1 MVYDT
6 PLTIITI
13 NVSNAYNI
21 TESLEIVRG
30 LQIFRYI
37 ICFTLITYIMCWNL
51 TTINMDMLKD
61 WYTVAEAMVYSR
73 LWRLA
78 YSTDESDVLY
88 PSEKQIAEDLY
99 LSERWVRKAL
109 WNLERSWLIEIFQR
123 WYKRRNNYYVCDLT
137 NYPCKLDF

>member
-1 MVYDT
+1 
-6 PLTIITI
+6 
-13 NVSNAYNI
+13 
-21 TESLEIVRG
+21 
-30 LQIFRYI
+30 
-37 ICFTLITYIMCWNL
+37 
-51 TTINMDMLKD
+51 MDMLKD

-123 WYKRRNNYYVCDLT
+123 WYKRRNNYYVCDLA